1 MRKAKL
7 LGLTVLALFAFGAFA
22 ASGAYAV
29 EKEEEN
35 NPRILVLEGKAA
47 ELEGTLTGKGAE
59 AIQLSGEKTFQ
70 VTEESLLLKGCEIIT
85 GNEKD
90 TNLCKHVALH
100 LAGYKQGLVACRSE
114 NAKGEKDPVETVLEL
129 LDLHIA
135 AGKAGTMLRPLLF
148 MRVLGTAL
156 EEEVILNCGG
166 EKIQLKGVKNG
177 AENKAGVIAC
187 ALAPALENLPTTKNL
202 EMLCKV
208 NATTHDEEPPECSIL
223 CLDFGTTGLEADL
236 NGKEFKDVAWS
247 LHLEGKLNK
256 DIFIDD

>member
-35 NPRILVLEGKAA
+35 NPRILVLEGEASQ
-47 ELEGTLTGKGAE
+47 LEGILTGGE
-59 AIQLSGEKTFQ
+59 ALLVQLNGEKTIPAR
-70 VTEESLLLKGCEIIT
+70 EESLLLKGCENLS
-85 GNEKD
+85 GNTKD
-90 TNLCKHVALH
+90 TNLCKDVPLH
-100 LAGYKQGLVACRSE
+100 FTGVKQGLVACRSE

-135 AGKAGTMLRPLLF
+135 AGGSPLRPLLF
-148 MRVLGTAL
+148 MRLLGTAL

-166 EKIQLKGVKNG
+166 VKIQVKGVKEG
-177 AENKAGVIAC
+177 EKNKAAVIAC
-187 ALAPALENLPTTKNL
+187 TFGPGLENVPTTKRVEL
-202 EMLCKV
+202 LCKV
-208 NATTHDEEPPECSIL
+208 NATSHDEEPPSCSVL
-223 CLDFGTTGLEADL
+223 CTDFGTTGLEADL
-236 NGKEFKDVAWS
+236 NGKEFKDAAWNV
-247 LHLEGKLNK
+247 HLEGTLNK

>member
-35 NPRILVLEGKAA
+35 NPRILVLEGKAS
-47 ELEGTLTGKGAE
+47 ELKGTLKGTKAKL
-59 AIQLSGEKTFQ
+59 IQLNGEKTI
-70 VTEESLLLKGCEIIT
+70 EAAEASLLLENCEIII

-90 TNLCKHVALH
+90 TNLCKDVPLH
-100 LAGYKQGLVACRSE
+100 FTGVKQELVACRSE

-129 LDLHIA
+129 LDLHMA
-135 AGKAGTMLRPLLF
+135 AGGSPLGPLLL

-166 EKIQLKGVKNG
+166 VKIQLKGVKEG
-177 AENKAGVIAC
+177 EKNKAGAVVCTLSPGLVNI
-187 ALAPALENLPTTKNL
+187 PTTTNIAV
-202 EMLCKV
+202 LCKV
-208 NATTHDEEPPECSIL
+208 NATTHDEEPPSCSIL
-223 CLDFGTTGLEADL
+223 CSDFGTLGLEADL
-236 NGKEFKDVAWS
+236 DGKTFKDAAES
-247 LHLEGKLNK
+247 IHLEGTLNK